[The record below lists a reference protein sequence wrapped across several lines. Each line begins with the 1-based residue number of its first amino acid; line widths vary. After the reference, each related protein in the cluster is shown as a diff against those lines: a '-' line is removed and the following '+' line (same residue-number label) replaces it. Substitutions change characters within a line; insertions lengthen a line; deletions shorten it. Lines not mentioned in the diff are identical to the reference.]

1 MKSASIDEH
10 FVLSTTVIRLL
21 IELFQMPQK
30 LILKKRRKKKSNRKY
45 CKWATNVIVML
56 LSSSLYIK
64 YVFAHHFE
72 LKLSK

>member
-10 FVLSTTVIRLL
+10 FVLSTTVNRLL
-21 IELFQMPQK
+21 IESFQMQRK
-30 LILKKRRKKKSNRKY
+30 LILKKRRKKINQKC
-45 CKWATNVIVML
+45 CKWVTNVLMML